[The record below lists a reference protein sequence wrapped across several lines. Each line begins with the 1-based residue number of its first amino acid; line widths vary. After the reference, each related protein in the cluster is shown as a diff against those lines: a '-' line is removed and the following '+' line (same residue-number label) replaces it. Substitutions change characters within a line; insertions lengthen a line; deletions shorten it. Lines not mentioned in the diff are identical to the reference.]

1 MGAFTVEQ
9 RVTISSRALKAELTM
24 QLGNTTEISW
34 RGRPDAF
41 LFHLLITLRN
51 LSGDKMKAQDI
62 VLPRRLKTEVYS
74 LIL

>member
-1 MGAFTVEQ
+1 
-9 RVTISSRALKAELTM
+9 M

-34 RGRPDAF
+34 RGGPGAF

-51 LSGDKMKAQDI
+51 LSGDEMKAKDI
-62 VLPRRLKTEVYS
+62 VLPRELKTEAYS

>member
-1 MGAFTVEQ
+1 MV
-9 RVTISSRALKAELTM
+9 LKAEPTM

-34 RGRPDAF
+34 RGGPGTF

-51 LSGDKMKAQDI
+51 LSGDEMKANDI
-62 VLPRRLKTEVYS
+62 VLPRELKMEVYS